1 MSRSK
6 KKKKNLSKEE
16 LLRIVF
22 ATHHKYEMGSG
33 RVGVMAVGG
42 GHECTG
48 HVSESAMMP

>member
-42 GHECTG
+42 GGT
-48 HVSESAMMP
+48 SAPVMYLKVL